1 MLVAIQDLQ
10 DYMDIKLSNRQKNA
24 ANFVLSGLQSEMEAY
39 LNRPVEVTQFV
50 DEPYV
55 LDSRYEGVRASSF
68 MFYDT
73 SIDTTGA
80 PVSLVVPPI
89 AVYLR
94 NSPVLSIE
102 EVKITPSS
110 PSAVPEIQTEGRDY
124 VMRRWGMDLYRAWAN
139 DKLEVTYTA
148 GLNGQEIYMLK
159 LLILRAAAREMQNM
173 HDDVVGIKD
182 LETRNVAP
190 LTTGFTP
197 EEMGS
202 MKQYRRVQI

>member
-1 MLVAIQDLQ
+1 MLVAIQELQ
-10 DYMDIKLSNRQKNA
+10 DYMDIKFSNRQKNA
-24 ANFVLSGLQSEMEAY
+24 AGFVLAGLQSDMEAY
-39 LNRPVEVTQFV
+39 LNRPVEITEFT
-50 DEPYV
+50 DEV
-55 LDSRYEGVRASSF
+55 HILDSRYEGVRASSF

-89 AVYLR
+89 SVYLR
-94 NSPVLSIE
+94 NSPVLSVSE
-102 EVKITPSS
+102 LKITPSS
-110 PSAVPEIQTEGRDY
+110 PSATPEVQTEGTDY
-124 VMRRWGMDLYRAWAN
+124 VVRRWGLDLYRAWAN
-139 DKLEVTYTA
+139 DKLEVTYVA
-148 GLNGQEIYMLK
+148 GIDGPETPMLR
-159 LLILRAAAREMQNM
+159 LLILRAASREMQNM

-197 EEMGS
+197 EEYAS